1 VPSNGCTDTYDRRVT
16 LDDDHDP
23 LPTFADVL
31 LRRLGTLQQLFG
43 PAKVG
48 YVQHMQHAER
58 SRMLAD
64 HLRGILVLSEAR
76 HYAAAFVLARTALE
90 HHLVDRLVF
99 LANRWMVVNDG
110 FKAGDASAEEAR
122 LAALKAGTRPDI
134 VRWWYEPKSGS
145 MHVIIRGRYREG
157 HIGRGWTLS
166 PYYFRIDQF
175 DPFAVQKSAQGK
187 VATGFQDPESIA
199 AWAAGSA
206 ATWSQHFTYRNLRKN
221 LDINYLLRPRLG
233 VQVDVHYAFL
243 SAYVH
248 GAKKAHELVYGHN
261 IPNNLGDFDHFA
273 SELAL
278 LYVIVIAAAELEVFG
293 RMAHRSPRLP
303 LHDWHAVTSEV
314 AMARAASNHFWFL
327 SGEPHI
333 YDRIHE
339 LDTRTP
345 RPRAGKAFVRPPR
358 LDPLTLDPS
367 EVRYYV
373 NPLDRLV
380 KLHHSYHELMT
391 GQVYESPFDRP
402 DIHGR

>member
-1 VPSNGCTDTYDRRVT
+1 MT
-16 LDDDHDP
+16 LHDDHDA
-23 LPTFADVL
+23 LPTHADVL
-31 LRRLGTLQQLFG
+31 LRRLAGLQRLFA

-48 YVQHMQHAER
+48 HFQHMRHAER
-58 SRMLAD
+58 SRILGD
-64 HLRGILVLSEAR
+64 HLQGILVLSSAG

-110 FKAGDASAEEAR
+110 IKAANASAEEAR

-175 DPFAVQKSAQGK
+175 DPFTVQQSMQGR
-187 VATGFQDPESIA
+187 VATGFQDPDSIA
-199 AWAAGSA
+199 AWAAESA
-206 ATWSQHFTYRNLRKN
+206 ATWSRHFTYRNLRKN
-221 LDINYLLRPRLG
+221 LDINQLLRPRLG

-248 GAKKAHELVYGHN
+248 GAKRAHDLIYGHN
-261 IPNNLGDFDHFA
+261 TPSNLGDFDHFA

-293 RMAHRSPRLP
+293 RMARRSPRLR
-303 LHDWHAVTSEV
+303 LHDWTVVWGEV
-314 AMARAASNHFWFL
+314 EAARAASSHLWFL
-327 SGEPHI
+327 SGGPHI

-339 LDTRTP
+339 LDTRTSRP
-345 RPRAGKAFVRPPR
+345 RPGKPFVMPPR

-373 NPLDRLV
+373 NPLDRLL
-380 KLHHSYHELMT
+380 KLHHSYQELMT
-391 GQVYESPFDRP
+391 GQVYQSPFDRP
-402 DIHGR
+402 DIRRW